1 MGQGVFSAKQRG
13 AVSCAV
19 KTYDLAVLTLLS
31 TGIWCGRHP
40 IVTCASPRRSG
51 QFPRKPGQKS
61 PLERTVDVASWH
73 ITHCF
78 FEDKYRVCNGFTTR
92 LSRWRY
98 VLVTPPAH
106 ACNAKKIFG
115 RDIVD
120 GVRLCSCNVSRAGR
134 LASKFPENPVVS
146 TAVNH
151 FFDRIVYRCSST
163 TSLGLLSLATTFTF
177 ISTFAP
183 RAILPRRTAGGAQ

>member
-1 MGQGVFSAKQRG
+1 MGQGVFSAKRQG

-31 TGIWCGRHP
+31 TGSWCGQHP
-40 IVTCASPRRSG
+40 GVTCASSRQSA

-61 PLERTVDVASWH
+61 RLERTFDVASRCV
-73 ITHCF
+73 TPCF
-78 FEDKYRVCNGFTTR
+78 AEDKYRVRNVFTTSP
-92 LSRWRY
+92 SRWRY
-98 VLVTPPAH
+98 ALVTPPVH
-106 ACNAKKIFG
+106 ACNAKKIFA

-151 FFDRIVYRCSST
+151 LFDRIVYRCSST
-163 TSLGLLSLATTFTF
+163 TSLGPPSLATTFTF
-177 ISTFAP
+177 ASTFAP
-183 RAILPRRTAGGAQ
+183 RASQPWRRAGGAQ